1 MMDWLSGSS
10 LAVGVGSIAAVGGL
24 IVLGVRYLEM
34 RSRRDDEAA
43 RLQQSLSEP
52 LTREPALAGSSV
64 LPVVSVPLRGL
75 ARVGLTGWVPSR
87 DVHDAAIRAV
97 EREAKR
103 LGARI
108 RVVDHIEVVD
118 AMRRPA

>member
-1 MMDWLSGSS
+1 MDWFTGPS
-10 LAVGVGSIAAVGGL
+10 LAVGVGSIAAVSGL
-24 IVLGVRYLEM
+24 IVLGVRYLEG

-64 LPVVSVPLRGL
+64 LPVVSVPLRGV

>member
-1 MMDWLSGSS
+1 MDWFTGPL
-10 LAVGVGSIAAVGGL
+10 LAVGVGSIAAVSGL
-24 IVLGVRYLEM
+24 IVLGVRYLEV

-43 RLQQSLSEP
+43 SLQQSLSDP
-52 LTREPALAGSSV
+52 LSHEPALAGCSV
-64 LPVVSVPLRGL
+64 LPVVSVPLHGVV
-75 ARVGLTGWVPSR
+75 RVGLTGWVPSH

>member
-1 MMDWLSGSS
+1 MDWFTGPL
-10 LAVGVGSIAAVGGL
+10 LAVEVGSIAAVSGL
-24 IVLGVRYLEM
+24 IVLGVRYLEV

-64 LPVVSVPLRGL
+64 LPVVSVPLRGV

>member
-1 MMDWLSGSS
+1 MDLFTGPS
-10 LAVGVGSIAAVGGL
+10 LAVGVGSLAAVGGL
-24 IVLGVRYLEM
+24 IVLGVRYLEL

-52 LTREPALAGSSV
+52 LAREPALAGSSV
-64 LPVVSVPLRGL
+64 LPVVSVPLRGA

-87 DVHDAAIRAV
+87 AVHDAAIRSV
-97 EREAKR
+97 EREARR

-108 RVVDHIEVVD
+108 RVIDHIEVID
-118 AMRRPA
+118 AARRPA

>member
-1 MMDWLSGSS
+1 MDWLSGSS
-10 LAVGVGSIAAVGGL
+10 LAVGIASIAAVGGL
-24 IVLGVRYLEM
+24 IVLGVRYLEV

-43 RLQQSLSEP
+43 SLQRSLSEP

-64 LPVVSVPLRGL
+64 LPVVSVPLHGVV
-75 ARVGLTGWVPSR
+75 RVGLTGWVPSR

-103 LGARI
+103 LGTRI